1 MIEITAELQNG
12 SRKSST
18 VEEACAVSLRFLG
31 NNSDDTPKDS
41 LDRYPEKSC
50 GFDWFRIGDFN
61 DVAFE
66 ECVGLTNVPFEPDM
80 DMLNALQR
88 TYKTLEGVY
97 WRKGYQGKK
106 MPYIVPV
113 LSIGKGEKAS
123 FNILRDGKQSGDIF
137 VESDLEDPSVYE
149 FSETITAGELDYYI
163 ACLKTQD
170 KVSLLKF
177 YSDESKEEQCGE
189 LIIIP
194 KSPLYRKD
202 VKVVFYVVGLVNDS
216 MDRIYDDMPTV
227 LGPVIGENT
236 LKYLDCSFS
245 QAIVNIQ
252 SEKKE
257 YKLNVHKEEIDCYY
271 TKDKKDLD
279 ILKIEEILSLLETKE
294 KASYSSLQEDCVKVY
309 LMYDIPFRNK
319 EGKNPQAFSVKGRN
333 AIFCHNDVSPSTLV
347 HEMGHALGLPHTF
360 DYAANRIGRNIDN
373 SIFFYYEEKKTDNFM
388 DYYVNIDKR
397 IANPRSL
404 FYYWQWKVMNEKLR
418 NITF

>member
-31 NNSDDTPKDS
+31 NTSDDTPKES
-41 LDRYPEKSC
+41 LDCYQEKSC

-106 MPYIVPV
+106 MPYIVPI

-123 FNILRDGKQSGDIF
+123 FNIQRDGKQSGDIF

-163 ACLKTQD
+163 TCLKTPD
-170 KVSLLKF
+170 KISLLKF
-177 YSDESKEEQCGE
+177 FSDESKEEQCGE

-194 KSPLYRKD
+194 KSPLYCKD
-202 VKVVFYVVGLVNDS
+202 VKVVFYRVALFSDELDETNAVMKNNSLDPAVDG
-216 MDRIYDDMPTV
+216 
-227 LGPVIGENT
+227 NT
-236 LKYLDCSFS
+236 LEHLVKSFS
-245 QAIVNIQ
+245 QSIINIQ
-252 SEKKE
+252 NETFFYE
-257 YKLNVHKEEIDCYY
+257 LDVLVEEIKNCY
-271 TKDKKDLD
+271 TKDKKALD
-279 ILKIEEILSLLETKE
+279 IIRIEEILSLLETKE
-294 KASYSSLQEDCVKVY
+294 KALYSSLQEDCVKVY

-319 EGKNPQAFSVKGRN
+319 EGKNPEAFSVKGRN
-333 AIFCHNDVSPSTLV
+333 AIFCHNGVSSTILI

-360 DYAANRIGRNIDN
+360 DYATNRTGKNTY
-373 SIFFYYEEKKTDNFM
+373 FYYEEKKTDNFM
-388 DYYVNIDKR
+388 DYTSNNHDER
-397 IANPRSL
+397 IKNPRSL

-418 NITF
+418 SIKF

>member
-1 MIEITAELQNG
+1 
-12 SRKSST
+12 
-18 VEEACAVSLRFLG
+18 
-31 NNSDDTPKDS
+31 
-41 LDRYPEKSC
+41 
-50 GFDWFRIGDFN
+50 
-61 DVAFE
+61 
-66 ECVGLTNVPFEPDM
+66 M

-252 SEKKE
+252 SEKK
-257 YKLNVHKEEIDCYY
+257 
-271 TKDKKDLD
+271 
-279 ILKIEEILSLLETKE
+279 
-294 KASYSSLQEDCVKVY
+294 
-309 LMYDIPFRNK
+309 
-319 EGKNPQAFSVKGRN
+319 
-333 AIFCHNDVSPSTLV
+333 
-347 HEMGHALGLPHTF
+347 
-360 DYAANRIGRNIDN
+360 NIN
-373 SIFFYYEEKKTDNFM
+373 
-388 DYYVNIDKR
+388 
-397 IANPRSL
+397 
-404 FYYWQWKVMNEKLR
+404 
-418 NITF
+418 